1 MSNEL
6 LLAID
11 VGATLVRAGVYD
23 MDGRCLA
30 LRTRDV
36 DVHRAAPGVIDV
48 RATSY
53 YDAVAMVSR
62 RALRTVDDGP
72 ARVAAIGM
80 ACQMGGVVGL
90 DEAGKPVTQFDPYFD
105 ERCQPIR
112 EQLLREHEQAVRE
125 LTGAL
130 PYLGVKIK
138 WWQDNQPDQARQV
151 HKWVTIG
158 GYLAGRM
165 ARLRADQAFID
176 RTNIGLSGLA
186 DNGAGVWSDQLLGLC
201 DVSVEVLPRIAAPT
215 QVVGRLDARVAEDF
229 QMPAGVPIVAGL
241 GDYPATFLGAG
252 LTRPGLLCDLSGNT
266 CHFAA
271 AVDHYAA
278 DTRHRALST
287 LSLAS
292 EGSWCAMAYVE
303 AGAATCRWLLQ
314 SVSSPLTDD
323 ELPVRFR
330 DLELAASKMSPGTD
344 GLLFLPHLSG
354 RQCPWDPAM
363 RGSWLGLRQR
373 HTQAHLHRSI
383 LESVAL
389 EYACFLQVTREV
401 FQRQEFEQILGIGG
415 GARSQLWSQIKAD
428 VLGIPYVRATRED
441 QALLGA
447 AAVAAAGVN
456 LVDRPEACID
466 RWCIPGGQM
475 TPDRDHHLAY
485 TQLFQIYLKALQT
498 LRPIFAELRQISL
511 PASQP
516 ATTSAF
522 HGGQSPISTH

>member
-23 MDGRCLA
+23 LDGRCLA
-30 LRTRDV
+30 MRSRNV
-36 DVHRAAPGVIDV
+36 DVRHIAPGQVDV
-48 RATSY
+48 SAASY
-53 YDAVAMVSR
+53 YDAAAMVSR
-62 RALRTVDDGP
+62 RALRTIDGG
-72 ARVAAIGM
+72 ASRVAAIGM
-80 ACQMGGVVGL
+80 ACQMGGVVGI
-90 DEAGKPVTQFDPYFD
+90 DEVGKPVTQFDPYFD
-105 ERCQPIR
+105 ERCQPLR
-112 EQLLREHEQAVRE
+112 ERLLRDHEQTVRQI
-125 LTGAL
+125 TGAL
-130 PYLGVKIK
+130 PYLGVKIQ
-138 WWQDNQPDQARQV
+138 WWQEHQPDLAGQV
-151 HKWVTIG
+151 HTWVTIG

-165 ARLRADQAFID
+165 ARLRANEAFID

-186 DNGAGVWSDQLLGLC
+186 DNDTGAWSGLLLDLC
-201 DVSVEVLPRIAAPT
+201 EVPGEVLPRIVSPT
-215 QVVGRLDARVAEDF
+215 EVVGRLAPRAAEDF
-229 QMPAGVPIVAGL
+229 QMPPGVPIVAGL

-252 LTRPGLLCDLSGNT
+252 LTRPGLLCDLSGNA

-271 AVDHYAA
+271 SVDRFAA
-278 DTRHRALST
+278 DTRHRAMST
-287 LSLAS
+287 LSL
-292 EGSWCAMAYVE
+292 GSVGLWCGMAYVE

-314 SVSSPLTDD
+314 SVSKQLSED

-330 DLELAASKMSPGTD
+330 DLEVEAGKLSPGTD

-383 LESVAL
+383 LEAVAL
-389 EYACFLQVTREV
+389 EYAYFLQVTREV
-401 FQRQEFEQILGIGG
+401 FQRQEFDRILGIGG

-456 LVDRPEACID
+456 LADRPESCID

-475 TPDRDHHLAY
+475 TPDRENHLKY
-485 TQLFQIYLKALQT
+485 TELFRIYLKALQT
-498 LRPIFAELRQISL
+498 LRPVFAELRQISL
-511 PASQP
+511 PAPQT
-516 ATTSAF
+516 AETS
-522 HGGQSPISTH
+522 G